1 MLSHE
6 SLPHPAQTLQPKV
19 STEKPYLRLEGI
31 TKTFSGFAANSKISL
46 SVFRGEVHALLG
58 ENGAGKSTLMKILY
72 GYYRPDSGTISI
84 DGTPVEIRSPDD
96 ALRLGIGMVFQKFM
110 LIPAFTVLE
119 NISLGLK
126 HQGAVK
132 KGEIAAKIR
141 EVGERYGLWIDPEAR
156 VRQLSIGEQQRTEII
171 RLLLGGA
178 KIVILDE
185 PTSALAPPEV
195 DGLFEV
201 IRKLKEDG
209 HTILFITHKLKEVK
223 AVADRITV
231 LRRGA
236 VVGAVDA
243 GTTNDNE
250 LVRMM
255 LGDRVVSFDTFV
267 RSSGFSEEP
276 CLELRQVAVAG
287 MEGRPGLKEASLK
300 ICPGEIF
307 GIAGVAGN
315 GQVELGEAILGLQPI
330 QSGQLFFQQ
339 IDITS
344 WSTRKRLEEGFAYI
358 PEDPLLMGVA
368 PRMTVQENMI
378 LNDRR
383 KFLRWS
389 SPFGI
394 DPSAVRL
401 KVQEQID
408 AVGFPLPKL
417 DLPAAGLS
425 GGNLQRI
432 VFTRELAR
440 SPRLVIAFCPTR
452 GMDLAAAR
460 FAHQLLMESRNRGAA
475 VLLISEDLDELLL
488 LSDRLAVLHQG
499 QVAGT
504 FNAKEFNPLE
514 IGLLMTGGA
523 EN

>member
-1 MLSHE
+1 MPSHGGFDN
-6 SLPHPAQTLQPKV
+6 PALQRKV
-19 STEKPYLRLEGI
+19 FSEKPYLRLERI
-31 TKTFSGFAANSKISL
+31 TKTFSGFAANSGISL
-46 SVFRGEVHALLG
+46 SVFKGEVHALLG

-72 GYYRPDSGTISI
+72 GFYQPDAGAISI
-84 DGTPVEIRSPDD
+84 NGVPVEIRSPDD

-110 LIPAFTVLE
+110 LIPAFTVWE

-126 HQGAVK
+126 HQGIYN
-132 KGEIAAKIR
+132 GGQIAAKIR
-141 EVGERYGLWIDPEAR
+141 DVGERYGLWVDPEAR

-195 DGLFEV
+195 EGLFEV
-201 IRKLKEDG
+201 IAKLKEEG
-209 HTILFITHKLKEVK
+209 QTVLFITHKLGEVK

-236 VVGAVDA
+236 VVGTVDTKA
-243 GTTNDNE
+243 TNDNE

-267 RSSGFSEEP
+267 RSNEFAERS
-276 CLELRQVAVAG
+276 CLELRRVTVAAR
-287 MEGRPGLKEASLK
+287 EGRPGLKEISLK
-300 ICPGEIF
+300 VSQGEIF

-315 GQVELGEAILGLQPI
+315 GQVALGEAVLGLQPI
-330 QSGQLFFQQ
+330 HSGQVCFQR
-339 IDITS
+339 IDINS
-344 WSTRKRLEEGFAYI
+344 WSTRKRLEQGFSYI

-368 PRMTVQENMI
+368 PRLTVQENMI
-378 LNDRR
+378 LNDRSR
-383 KFLRWS
+383 FLRWS
-389 SPFGI
+389 GTFGI
-394 DPSAVRL
+394 DPSAVRRN
-401 KVQEQID
+401 VQEQID
-408 AVGFPLPKL
+408 AVGFPLPNL

-440 SPRLVIAFCPTR
+440 SPKLVIAFCPTR

-460 FAHQLLMESRNRGAA
+460 FAHQLLMQSRNRGAS

-488 LSDRLAVLHQG
+488 LSDHLAVLYQG
-499 QVAGT
+499 TVVGT
-504 FNAKEFNPLE
+504 FKAKEFNPLE
-514 IGLLMTGGA
+514 IGLLMTGGTTLD
-523 EN
+523 